1 MSDVKERLAQAIAN
15 AQSAANKALVKTA
28 GDGCEHESAKC
39 PTQLIDGA
47 ADVQVEGNLP
57 AGVEVPGEKSMSDSG
72 LTPEDKGTDIGHVE
86 TNGPG
91 VKENAEVNEIIDSAD
106 EFEKQA
112 NSLIA
117 FAKQI
122 LSLPD
127 SAFSGVAKQASAEIT
142 EKDVEDFIVKRANG
156 GDPVARGI
164 IEYCTAVYKQANDAE
179 IAEGADIEAGL
190 AKVQEDVAASLKE
203 KYPELSD
210 EEAQQIAAE
219 STAAAVEQA
228 MGGAEAPAEASEG
241 PSEGEI
247 AEELVAQVKDN
258 LKQQIPEISDEEA
271 EVLAVQAVADHFEG
285 VDKEASAQKKEAPV
299 QKEASAEDV
308 VEEVAT
314 EETPAGEAVAAEAVE
329 APEAPAAEGT
339 VDENAVAEQVG
350 QLVIGIAQEI
360 KAENPEISDEEALE
374 GASEV
379 VEDALETAQ
388 VQQAIG
394 ATDEQGAPVVSDED
408 AIAMRDELKKSAS
421 ANPLRDMVTPVV
433 NQMLGLSPE
442 AFASRLSTL
451 K

>member
-15 AQSAANKALVKTA
+15 AQSAADKALVKTA

-47 ADVQVEGNLP
+47 ADVQVENNLP
-57 AGVEVPGEKSMSDSG
+57 AGVEVPGEKGMSDSG
-72 LTPEDKGTDIGHVE
+72 LTPEDKGTDIGHVD

-91 VKENAEVNEIIDSAD
+91 VEENAEVEEIIDSAD
-106 EFEKQA
+106 EFEKKA
-112 NSLIA
+112 NALIS
-117 FAKQI
+117 FAQQI

-142 EKDVEDFIVKRANG
+142 EKDVEDFIVKRASA
-156 GDPVARGI
+156 GDPVAQGI
-164 IEYCTAVYKQANDAE
+164 IEYCKAVYKQANAEE

-210 EEAQQIAAE
+210 EEAQRIAAD

-228 MGGAEAPAEASEG
+228 MGGEASAEAAGE

-247 AEELVAQVKDN
+247 AEELVAQVKEN
-258 LKQQIPEISDEEA
+258 LKQQIPDISDEEA
-271 EVLAVQAVADHFEG
+271 EVLAVKAVADHFEG
-285 VDKEASAQKKEAPV
+285 VDKEASAKEEPKQEAPVKKEA
-299 QKEASAEDV
+299 AAEDV
-308 VEEVAT
+308 VEEVAA
-314 EETPAGEAVAAEAVE
+314 EETPAGEEVTEEVA
-329 APEAPAAEGT
+329 EAPAAEAG

-360 KAENPEISDEEALE
+360 KAENPEISDDEALE
-374 GASEV
+374 GAAEV

-388 VQQAIG
+388 VQQAVG
-394 ATDEQGAPVVSDED
+394 AVDEQGAPVVSDED
-408 AIAMRDELKKSAS
+408 ASTMVDELKKSAS

-433 NQMLGLSPE
+433 NQVLGLSPE